1 MILFSFD
8 NGVRKQDVLANLL
21 PQIKDISV
29 SRVSNYE
36 YNVKLE
42 RIEFFGLKCYYYDH
56 WDKDTGWIEF
66 QPNFDNV
73 DGANYM
79 DCISILIK

>member
-8 NGVRKQDVLANLL
+8 NGLRKQDVLANLL

-66 QPNFDNV
+66 QPSFDNV
-73 DGANYM
+73 DGSNYM
-79 DCISILIK
+79 SCIGILIK